1 MNNLDELIICIPTYK
16 RKWPTIL
23 SLIRTNQD
31 LTFNMFVR
39 KDDYDIGYYDE
50 PQFKLSNLKFIPIDN
65 VECIGTTRE
74 VILQYSIQ
82 QGYKYCFMIDDTQ
95 YGLHDTTNRILKF
108 STILNACLKRFE
120 TDNCK
125 DRAVAFNFSRKAFST
140 SVNKQKTYFISQ
152 LCQTYILNCE
162 ICKNYDLHF
171 KKLNDVGIEDLCF
184 YIEAAD
190 KDLIVLSDT
199 RFIRIGECPSKKRE
213 GGCHY
218 NMEGK
223 TERETQNIRAYK
235 LADYVNKY
243 IVDKNFLQK
252 VDSILHPGTFYY
264 KFNTKYAKTK
274 LIK

>member
-1 MNNLDELIICIPTYK
+1 MNNLDKLIICIPTYK

-23 SLIRTNQD
+23 SLIRANQD

-39 KDDYDIGYYDE
+39 KDDYDIGYYNE
-50 PQFKLSNLKFIPIDN
+50 PQFKLSNLNFIPIDN

-74 VILQYSIQ
+74 AILQYSIQ
-82 QGYKYCFMIDDTQ
+82 QGYDYCFMIDDTQ
-95 YGLHDTTNRILKF
+95 YGLHDTTNRISKF

-120 TDNCK
+120 TDSCK

-140 SVNKQKTYFISQ
+140 SANKQKTYFISQ
-152 LCQTYILNCE
+152 LCQTYILNCK
-162 ICKNYDLHF
+162 ICKNYNLHF
-171 KKLNDVGIEDLCF
+171 KKMNDVGIEDLCF

-190 KDLIVLSDT
+190 KELIVLSDT
-199 RFIRIGECPSKKRE
+199 RFIRIGECSSKKRE

-235 LADYVNKY
+235 LANYVDKY
-243 IVDKNFLQK
+243 VVDKNFLQK
-252 VDSILHPGTFYY
+252 VDSILYPGTFYC